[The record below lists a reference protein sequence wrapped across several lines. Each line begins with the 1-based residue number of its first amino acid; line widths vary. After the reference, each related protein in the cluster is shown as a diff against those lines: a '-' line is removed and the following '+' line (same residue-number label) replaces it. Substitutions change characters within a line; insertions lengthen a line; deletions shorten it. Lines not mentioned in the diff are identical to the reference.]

1 MRNLALVCGGL
12 AVVSGI
18 VSVNLWRELRAE
30 RQVTTELRAQ
40 LLRPG
45 APAAGPTA
53 LPQLPPAPMTAATP
67 AAPAESTPTPP
78 PAQSPAAQG
87 AAAAAGVI
95 NLITQQR
102 DLLKDPEYRRAAL
115 AQSRLSLPQT
125 YPGLSEELN
134 LTPEQESRLFDLLA
148 EIQLEQSSTA
158 LTFTDGQQPDRAE
171 IEEMSR
177 RSRDIQRRRDEQL
190 TALLGTAGQQQF
202 VAYEQTRGARM
213 QAQNIQR
220 MMEGSGMP
228 LSAAQMKPITDTF
241 IADQQRQRDALQAM
255 ARQVS
260 ESGPTASAR
269 LQEVMME
276 QQAERNRSLVE
287 AARAHLTAQ
296 QLERLQATLDQ
307 QLAMN
312 RASSRLARERA
323 EAQARAGGT
332 VQNPSFQIALPAP

>member
-1 MRNLALVCGGL
+1 
-12 AVVSGI
+12 
-18 VSVNLWRELRAE
+18 
-30 RQVTTELRAQ
+30 
-40 LLRPG
+40 
-45 APAAGPTA
+45 
-53 LPQLPPAPMTAATP
+53 
-67 AAPAESTPTPP
+67 
-78 PAQSPAAQG
+78 
-87 AAAAAGVI
+87 
-95 NLITQQR
+95 
-102 DLLKDPEYRRAAL
+102 
-115 AQSRLSLPQT
+115 
-125 YPGLSEELN
+125 
-134 LTPEQESRLFDLLA
+134 
-148 EIQLEQSSTA
+148 
-158 LTFTDGQQPDRAE
+158 
-171 IEEMSR
+171 MSR

-202 VAYEQTRGARM
+202 VAYEQTRPARM

-241 IADQQRQRDALQAM
+241 VADQQRQRDALQAA
-255 ARQVS
+255 ARQIS
-260 ESGPTASAR
+260 ESGPNASAR

-323 EAQARAGGT
+323 EAQARSGET